1 MTILELEI
9 LIPEQMLQRLQ
20 IALAQIKPDNTSK
33 NLLHKIYQIIY
44 SLYQSQEISKKVY
57 HIKKINTDLIQNGY
71 HIYEFKKKYNT

>member
-1 MTILELEI
+1 M

-33 NLLHKIYQIIY
+33 YLLHKIYQIIY

-57 HIKKINTDLIQNGY
+57 HIIKKNQYRFNTKRIPYL
-71 HIYEFKKKYNT
+71 